1 MAEKELLAKRRR
13 GRPKKITSSDAAQI
27 QKNKLPNQ
35 WEDDFIFPIFKQLE
49 TKISV
54 HQETPSSKFV
64 KPSPHVLDLKN
75 DKKENW
81 ENDHFSALNENYS
94 ATDWAKHL
102 ASFTPHIE
110 APSDTEQKTSAKKIF
125 HRPEKI
131 KKPYY
136 TKMNLSKGVVD
147 HSVDKSTLWPWL
159 NQLLLWRL
167 LKTFLV
173 IFWKII
179 TFPFRA
185 LDFLVD
191 LILKSVWFLIHL
203 FFSGLKYLCLSF
215 VKNLKQIF
223 SSPFSILPHKKILSP
238 ASGLTFRFKSIFVF
252 VLVAIL
258 IVVPLQIINWQKK
271 SQVLKSVVL
280 GQSISGLNSLKQA
293 VNWSNLGEFNKADQE
308 FNNAYFNFNEAKN
321 KIDQLNIFTE
331 QIIKIVPEAREGD
344 NLLRLGQ
351 LTALLGKKLTSAV
364 TFSAAATE
372 ETPAFANKFIALNKT
387 TTEIEPLIKE
397 INGHLNNINFDVLKK
412 YLSNEEINQLT
423 TYQKTL
429 AVLTT
434 NLNNLKTLSNFFIS
448 FLGVDQPKQYLFIF
462 QNNAEMRPTGGF
474 MGSFAL
480 IEIKQGKIV
489 KLEIPGGGFYDLK
502 AATQT
507 IVEAPKPIQRFSPFW
522 QIWDAN
528 WFPDWS
534 ASAQKISWFYEK
546 MLNGT
551 TVDGIIAITPDV
563 LIDLLKIT
571 GPIEMPAY
579 QKTIT
584 AENFM
589 YEVQMAVELEYD
601 KTENQPKKIIADMMP
616 EILNRVFHL
625 PASQVA
631 PWLQTLL
638 NNANQ
643 KNILFWFRDEPMQA
657 TTKTLGLDGEIKQ
670 TPNDYLMVVHTNIGG
685 GKTDRVI
692 KNKIDYQINVND
704 QGELIA
710 TINLTRQHAGDLNN
724 VFENQTNVDFV
735 RFYVPLGSELL
746 TASNFDVMS
755 PNLFQTNT
763 DLPINKDP
771 HLLALEKNP
780 LIDEL
785 SGTRITEEF
794 DKTVFGNWVVL
805 KPSQEKT
812 VSLSYRLPF
821 TFTTTQPNAWEKI
834 KNFFHAAAISTDFN
848 YQLLIQK
855 QPGQLNTEITSS
867 FTAPKNWSLT
877 NNSSA
882 PVEISGSTASFKGKL
897 EQDTVYGLN
906 IRSAL
911 Q

>member
-1 MAEKELLAKRRR
+1 
-13 GRPKKITSSDAAQI
+13 
-27 QKNKLPNQ
+27 
-35 WEDDFIFPIFKQLE
+35 
-49 TKISV
+49 
-54 HQETPSSKFV
+54 
-64 KPSPHVLDLKN
+64 
-75 DKKENW
+75 
-81 ENDHFSALNENYS
+81 
-94 ATDWAKHL
+94 
-102 ASFTPHIE
+102 
-110 APSDTEQKTSAKKIF
+110 
-125 HRPEKI
+125 
-131 KKPYY
+131 
-136 TKMNLSKGVVD
+136 
-147 HSVDKSTLWPWL
+147 
-159 NQLLLWRL
+159 
-167 LKTFLV
+167 
-173 IFWKII
+173 
-179 TFPFRA
+179 
-185 LDFLVD
+185 
-191 LILKSVWFLIHL
+191 
-203 FFSGLKYLCLSF
+203 
-215 VKNLKQIF
+215 
-223 SSPFSILPHKKILSP
+223 
-238 ASGLTFRFKSIFVF
+238 
-252 VLVAIL
+252 
-258 IVVPLQIINWQKK
+258 
-271 SQVLKSVVL
+271 
-280 GQSISGLNSLKQA
+280 
-293 VNWSNLGEFNKADQE
+293 
-308 FNNAYFNFNEAKN
+308 
-321 KIDQLNIFTE
+321 
-331 QIIKIVPEAREGD
+331 
-344 NLLRLGQ
+344 
-351 LTALLGKKLTSAV
+351 
-364 TFSAAATE
+364 
-372 ETPAFANKFIALNKT
+372 
-387 TTEIEPLIKE
+387 
-397 INGHLNNINFDVLKK
+397 
-412 YLSNEEINQLT
+412 
-423 TYQKTL
+423 
-429 AVLTT
+429 
-434 NLNNLKTLSNFFIS
+434 
-448 FLGVDQPKQYLFIF
+448 
-462 QNNAEMRPTGGF
+462 
-474 MGSFAL
+474 
-480 IEIKQGKIV
+480 
-489 KLEIPGGGFYDLK
+489 
-502 AATQT
+502 
-507 IVEAPKPIQRFSPFW
+507 
-522 QIWDAN
+522 
-528 WFPDWS
+528 
-534 ASAQKISWFYEK
+534 
-546 MLNGT
+546 
-551 TVDGIIAITPDV
+551 
-563 LIDLLKIT
+563 
-571 GPIEMPAY
+571 
-579 QKTIT
+579 
-584 AENFM
+584 
-589 YEVQMAVELEYD
+589 
-601 KTENQPKKIIADMMP
+601 MMP